1 MLYDLLLMMC
11 LGSSSKGA
19 IGKCTSLFKFVEGI
33 IKERVQRPTIAH
45 DVDASSG
52 PSSSLY
58 QRGLQIDEELR
69 KRRAADDASVSEEPD
84 R

>member
-1 MLYDLLLMMC
+1 M
-11 LGSSSKGA
+11 
-19 IGKCTSLFKFVEGI
+19 
-33 IKERVQRPTIAH
+33 QRPTIAH